1 MRSPLL
7 ALLSTASL
15 ASAALAAPA
24 AGPWCPDPTVQD
36 PTVVALEPT
45 GPAVGGRGSVELR
58 MAGSPY
64 GVTVSSDGRYVTDV
78 RVTLEGLRPYEDRRY
93 VVWATTADL
102 DDTVKLGVVDSADGR
117 VRGTLGWNQFLVFVT
132 IERDPTV
139 ERWAGPI
146 VFTAMSPSGKM
157 HTKAGHGVFESYSY
171 LC

>member
-7 ALLSTASL
+7 ALLATASL

-24 AGPWCPDPTVQD
+24 AGPWCPDPTVPD

-58 MAGSPY
+58 MADSPY

-78 RVTLEGLRPYEDRRY
+78 RVALERLRPWPDRSY
-93 VVWATTADL
+93 VVWATTPNL
-102 DDTVKLGVVDSADGR
+102 DEVAKIGVVDGAAGR
-117 VRGTLGWNQFLVFVT
+117 VRGTVAWNQFLVFVT
-132 IERDPTV
+132 LEPDPTV
-139 ERWAGPI
+139 GRWTGPI